1 MSSPARSISQRATE
15 RVMAAPGFRR
25 ASRRLPVRDS
35 GFPTESRSMQGNVE
49 RRSRRATCSP
59 SAAAQNLLREL
70 VGGPRNRAPDEKAP
84 HKTVRWSHLRLRL
97 GGFGASD
104 DHLDEHD
111 DDARCKWWRDSAG
124 RLNRAVSFQL
134 HCGPGA

>member
-35 GFPTESRSMQGNVE
+35 GFPTESRSMQGHVE

-59 SAAAQNLLREL
+59 SAAAQNPASRVGWRPAKPSTGGVIKRPTDLPRE
-70 VGGPRNRAPDEKAP
+70 GGLEGLTR
-84 HKTVRWSHLRLRL
+84 
-97 GGFGASD
+97 
-104 DHLDEHD
+104 
-111 DDARCKWWRDSAG
+111 DARSRNTFLLTN
-124 RLNRAVSFQL
+124 RLL
-134 HCGPGA
+134 